1 VDRLADEVPAHLLT
15 EWAAYWQ
22 LEPTGA
28 EAADARWA
36 MLLALTANQN
46 RKKGGPRIKV
56 DKFRLMKA
64 PEESESEPRSMFQ
77 NLKTYLLGTKD

>member
-1 VDRLADEVPAHLLT
+1 VDALAAQVPSRLLT

-22 LEPTGA
+22 LKPTGA
-28 EAADARWA
+28 EAQDARWA

-64 PEESESEPRSMFQ
+64 PEESESEPRSLFQ
-77 NLKTYLLGTKD
+77 NLKTYLMGTKD